1 VTDYALSKGIIPS
14 LDGLR
19 AVSIAIVFAGH
30 ARLSTAIPGG
40 LGVTVFFFLSGFLIT
55 TLLIREYDRYGSVS
69 LPAFFARRVI
79 RLMPP
84 LLTTLFAGAVLV
96 WLGLSVGALDVKT
109 LLSQILFYFNY
120 YAVYGAG
127 EGESYV
133 RGFAIL
139 WSLSVEEHFYF
150 VWPFVFLVV
159 ARQGFSIRFIVVL
172 LVAILAWRSYRYLVW
187 LDSAWM
193 IYTLTDTRFDSILY
207 GCLLAVLQRRAVT
220 NRLFPTTRWSQILIL
235 GSAFAVIFFTLIWRE
250 PVFRSTL
257 RYSLQG
263 LALMPLFHYA
273 VTQPRMKLFQ
283 PLNWGWV
290 RWIGVMSYTFYICH
304 YVIIGMFTYLGLFEA
319 NYPAFVFA
327 SASAAL
333 LWSAAVYYLLEVPLK
348 PLRKR
353 LIGHPTLAPV
363 GQP

>member
-1 VTDYALSKGIIPS
+1 MSVYPLSKGIIPS

-40 LGVTVFFFLSGFLIT
+40 LGVTIFFFLSGFLIT

-84 LLTTLFAGAVLV
+84 LLATLFAGTVLV
-96 WLGLSVGALDVKT
+96 WLGLAIGALEIKT

-120 YAVYGAG
+120 YAAYSAG
-127 EGESYV
+127 EGENYV
-133 RGFAIL
+133 WGFAIL

-150 VWPFVFLVV
+150 VWPFVFLLV
-159 ARQGFSIRFIVVL
+159 ARQEFSIRLIVLL
-172 LVAILAWRSYRYLVW
+172 LVAILAWRSYRYLV
-187 LDSAWM
+187 LQDSAWM

-207 GCLLAVLQRRAVT
+207 GCLLAVLQRCAVT
-220 NRLFPTTRWSQILIL
+220 DRIFPSARRTQILIISGAL
-235 GSAFAVIFFTLIWRE
+235 VAIFFTLIWRE

-273 VTQPRMKLFQ
+273 VMQPGTKLFQ

-290 RWIGVMSYTFYICH
+290 RWIGVMSYTFYISH
-304 YVIIGMFTYLGLFEA
+304 YVIIGVFTNLGLFEA
-319 NYPAFVFA
+319 NYPVFMLA
-327 SASAAL
+327 SASASL
-333 LWSAAVYYLLEVPLK
+333 LWSAAVYYFLEVPLK

-353 LIGHPTLAPV
+353 MIGHPAHAPA
-363 GQP
+363 GQQ